1 MICHLTFSWCGRA
14 ASVAYVQFS
23 APARRTA
30 QRSARRLPIR
40 KESALKL
47 LSHVA
52 AANIGF
58 IFLLLVGIR
67 AESAELKVLSA
78 NGMREVMEDLGP
90 KFERATGHKLA
101 IAFGNL
107 GTLVK
112 RVQDGETADVIV
124 LPLQGIDGL
133 VKAGKASANNVSVL
147 ARSGIG
153 VAVRRGAP
161 RPDISTPDAMKRTLL
176 AAKSITYLDP
186 AGGGVSGVHFAIVLD
201 RLGIADEMKPK
212 TLLHAN
218 APAAGALVASGKA
231 EIGVNLIQELIPLPG
246 IDLVGPLPTD
256 LQNTIV
262 FVATIMTDTKD
273 ATTSKVL
280 VDFLR
285 TQEAVAVIKTKGME
299 PGVQ

>member
-1 MICHLTFSWCGRA
+1 M
-14 ASVAYVQFS
+14 
-23 APARRTA
+23 
-30 QRSARRLPIR
+30 
-40 KESALKL
+40 KL

-58 IFLLLVGIR
+58 IFLLVVGIR
-67 AESAELKVLSA
+67 AEAAELKVLSA

-90 KFERATGHKLA
+90 KFERATGHKIA

-112 RVQDGETADVIV
+112 RVQDGETVDVIV
-124 LPLQGIDGL
+124 LPRQGIDVL
-133 VKAGKASANNVSVL
+133 VKAGKAGASNVSVI
-147 ARSGIG
+147 ARSSIG
-153 VAVRRGAP
+153 VAVRRGAS

-186 AGGGVSGVHFAIVLD
+186 TGGGVSGVHFAMVLN
-201 RLGIADEMKPK
+201 RLGIADEMKSK
-212 TLLHAN
+212 TILHAN
-218 APAAGALVASGKA
+218 APAAGVLVASGKA
-231 EIGVNLIQELIPLPG
+231 EIGVNLIQELLPLTG
-246 IDLVGPLPTD
+246 IDLVGPLPPD

-262 FVATIMTDTKD
+262 FAAAIMTDTKD
-273 ATTSKVL
+273 AATSKVL

-299 PGVQ
+299 PANQ